1 MPLPRAITASDDV
14 PSPCTN
20 ICRMNPATGW
30 CSGCWRTLAEI
41 AAWSTMAPDDK
52 RHVWSQLPARRAEHT
67 EPPVVHRRVRAN
79 EDDDDRNAGPR

>member
-1 MPLPRAITASDDV
+1 VTSNPAARTIPPTDDV

-41 AAWSTMAPDDK
+41 AAWSTMAADDK
-52 RHVWSQLPARRAEHT
+52 RHVWSLLPQRREANT
-67 EPPVVHRRVRAN
+67 EPPVMHRRV
-79 EDDDDRNAGPR
+79 EAGGGSAGDA